1 MSGGIPPR
9 PASEVPPE
17 KLVREVA
24 LAVYVDDPVKQSLVW
39 RGLVET
45 ELRSSSN
52 EMMFRQLAGIAR
64 RITQQVP
71 ARRTAP

>member
-1 MSGGIPPR
+1 M
-9 PASEVPPE
+9 
-17 KLVREVA
+17 REVT
-24 LAVYVDDPVKQSLVW
+24 LVVYVDDPAKQSLVW

-52 EMMFRQLAGIAR
+52 EMLIRQVAGIAR

-71 ARRTAP
+71 ARRATP